1 MVYLSLL
8 AIDLSIDEME
18 NFPMTVF
25 ANRIALG
32 IERGQADQFT
42 ELQLKKN
49 WVRKERKKRRRKET
63 VN

>member
-42 ELQLKKN
+42 ELQLKKKLGKK
-49 WVRKERKKRRRKET
+49 RKEKET
-63 VN
+63 

>member
-32 IERGQADQFT
+32 IERGQADEFT
-42 ELQLKKN
+42 ELQLKKKLGKK
-49 WVRKERKKRRRKET
+49 RKEKET
-63 VN
+63 